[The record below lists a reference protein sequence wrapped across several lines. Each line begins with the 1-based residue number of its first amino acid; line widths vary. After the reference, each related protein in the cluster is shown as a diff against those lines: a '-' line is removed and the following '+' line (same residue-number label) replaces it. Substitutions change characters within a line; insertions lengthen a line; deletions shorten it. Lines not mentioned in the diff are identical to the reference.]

1 MPEGDTIFKL
11 AAFLAPALSG
21 RRIVSGAAHAATR
34 VTLDGRQVETVYA
47 RGKHLFIAFDLAMV
61 LRSHLGMRGSWHHYP
76 PGATWQ
82 RPRQQASI
90 VLDVG
95 DRVYV
100 CFNAKQVEL
109 VHHHG
114 VREKQLETML
124 GQDLLGDSVDYGAIV
139 ERARTLS
146 DDHRPIADVLLDQ
159 RIACGIGNVYK
170 SESLF
175 LRGWH
180 PARPLGSVPNESLQG
195 LYHEARRQLGRNL
208 RGGPRVTRRT
218 ADGTG
223 RLWVYG
229 RTAQPCLRCD
239 TPIVSAMLGAQQRST
254 FWCPRCQAD
263 ERVS

>member
-21 RRIVSGAAHAATR
+21 RRIVSGTARTTTP
-34 VTLDGRQVETVYA
+34 VILDGRQVETVYA
-47 RGKHLFIAFDLAMV
+47 RGKHLFIAFDLSMV

-76 PGATWQ
+76 PGVTWQ
-82 RPRQQASI
+82 RPRKQASI

-95 DRVYV
+95 DRIYV

-109 VHHHG
+109 VHHRG

-124 GQDLLGDSVDYGAIV
+124 GQDLLADTVDYPAIV

-146 DDHRPIADVLLDQ
+146 DDHCPVADVLLDQ

-175 LRGWH
+175 LRGRH
-180 PARPLGSVPNESLQG
+180 PATPLALVPDESLQD
-195 LYHEARRQLGRNL
+195 LYREARHLLGRNL

-218 ADGTG
+218 TDGTG

-229 RTAQPCLRCD
+229 RTGQPCLRCD
-239 TPIVSAMLGAQQRST
+239 TPIVSAMLGTHQRST
-254 FWCPRCQAD
+254 FWCPRCQGK
-263 ERVS
+263 EHQG